1 MTVSKTTNACH
12 SYGTTLLR
20 GGRLIKWKGQFA
32 SLSPSL
38 GQLIA
43 SVSPVA
49 LGRALMVGA
58 NRAATAAVLGS
69 AGLIVTTSG
78 ASAACT
84 FGNLGVYTCSGAM
97 GNGDGDLNTTTTTN
111 LLDVT
116 VSPSTTFNV
125 TSGDAFD
132 LDSSAGITFTNNNS
146 EVTIAGAVDGINA
159 YNDGTYG
166 GALSITTTGTTTG
179 NGTSYPNSGIYAK
192 NKGTDLTINAAT
204 TTGGVYGIFADNI
217 GTGALSITTTG
228 TTTGGVDGIQAANS
242 GTGALSITTT
252 GTTTGTSGSGIEA
265 YDSNTG
271 SVSIRTTGTTTG
283 RTSGI
288 SAINYGGGALSITTT
303 GTTTGETDKGIR
315 ASNLQYYDYARG
327 TSLTINATDTT
338 GETQGIFADNDGTGA
353 LSITTT
359 GTTKGTSSYGIWA
372 DNSTAGTSLKIT
384 AEDTTGTQGISAK
397 NSGTGALS
405 ITTTGTTKGTTSGG
419 IFAIMTNVASSGDL
433 TINAANTEG
442 GTYGI
447 NAKNYGTGA
456 LEITTTGTTTTTGT
470 SSNGISAFNSAAGTS
485 LTINSATTTGSNLG
499 IYAVNFGDSA
509 LSITTTGT
517 TEGISSNGIFGN
529 TSGTSL
535 KITAEDTTG
544 TQGIYARNN
553 GTGALEITTTG
564 TTTGTS
570 YYGIYAFMSNTASTG
585 DLTINAANTEGGT
598 NGIYAVNK
606 GTGALN
612 ITTTGVITGGTGYGI
627 HTQTAAGKT
636 TNITLNSGAVS
647 STAGLG
653 IFNNGGNSTTTVNTG
668 ASVAG
673 KIVLGDGVDSLN
685 FAGGDFSGVTLFDG
699 GAGTS
704 DILKFSGSSGSVNS
718 TLFSN
723 WETVEINDG
732 STIAFSNSALTIN
745 TLGINTGGTLNA
757 VTGTFAMT
765 GNLSNAGTIAMAD
778 AATGDKVTVSGNFTG
793 GGQIK
798 LDVDTK
804 AKTSDQ
810 LAIAGNS
817 SGTSQISFTN
827 LTPGEETGATIND
840 VVTVAGTSSA
850 TDFSGSLVGGIY
862 TYNLTYDA
870 GDFDLIGALNS
881 TSSTYRVTP
890 VILDGFN
897 QITSLHQRTNQ
908 RQIESMSDAPM
919 LSFLQGDFIAQQ
931 QPNIWLDIGWS
942 RSELQTTSGTD
953 IKNTNRDIAVGID
966 VDLDADAN
974 GSWVLGGSV
983 QYATQSASVSDALGT
998 GSAKTKGNG
1007 FGVTATWYGSAGTY
1021 VDMQGQVMLLES
1033 KISSSAG
1040 GLLVE
1045 DASSRTN
1052 AISMEVGHRIVLA
1065 QNEALVPQV
1074 QLTQGKVDG
1083 ASFTDTGGTVVDLGS
1098 NETRTGRVGIAYEY
1112 VSGDTEFY
1120 GIGSILRDFGS
1131 ASEMAAG
1138 NLSLLAD
1145 TRETWGEIG
1154 VGGSYIMDEQTNLF
1168 GEVSYRQALN
1178 NSDMK
1183 AISVNAGIQ
1192 INW

>member
-1 MTVSKTTNACH
+1 
-12 SYGTTLLR
+12 
-20 GGRLIKWKGQFA
+20 
-32 SLSPSL
+32 
-38 GQLIA
+38 
-43 SVSPVA
+43 
-49 LGRALMVGA
+49 
-58 NRAATAAVLGS
+58 
-69 AGLIVTTSG
+69 
-78 ASAACT
+78 
-84 FGNLGVYTCSGAM
+84 
-97 GNGDGDLNTTTTTN
+97 
-111 LLDVT
+111 
-116 VSPSTTFNV
+116 
-125 TSGDAFD
+125 
-132 LDSSAGITFTNNNS
+132 
-146 EVTIAGAVDGINA
+146 
-159 YNDGTYG
+159 
-166 GALSITTTGTTTG
+166 
-179 NGTSYPNSGIYAK
+179 
-192 NKGTDLTINAAT
+192 
-204 TTGGVYGIFADNI
+204 
-217 GTGALSITTTG
+217 
-228 TTTGGVDGIQAANS
+228 
-242 GTGALSITTT
+242 
-252 GTTTGTSGSGIEA
+252 
-265 YDSNTG
+265 
-271 SVSIRTTGTTTG
+271 
-283 RTSGI
+283 
-288 SAINYGGGALSITTT
+288 
-303 GTTTGETDKGIR
+303 
-315 ASNLQYYDYARG
+315 
-327 TSLTINATDTT
+327 
-338 GETQGIFADNDGTGA
+338 
-353 LSITTT
+353 
-359 GTTKGTSSYGIWA
+359 
-372 DNSTAGTSLKIT
+372 
-384 AEDTTGTQGISAK
+384 
-397 NSGTGALS
+397 
-405 ITTTGTTKGTTSGG
+405 
-419 IFAIMTNVASSGDL
+419 
-433 TINAANTEG
+433 
-442 GTYGI
+442 
-447 NAKNYGTGA
+447 
-456 LEITTTGTTTTTGT
+456 
-470 SSNGISAFNSAAGTS
+470 
-485 LTINSATTTGSNLG
+485 
-499 IYAVNFGDSA
+499 
-509 LSITTTGT
+509 
-517 TEGISSNGIFGN
+517 
-529 TSGTSL
+529 
-535 KITAEDTTG
+535 
-544 TQGIYARNN
+544 
-553 GTGALEITTTG
+553 
-564 TTTGTS
+564 
-570 YYGIYAFMSNTASTG
+570 
-585 DLTINAANTEGGT
+585 
-598 NGIYAVNK
+598 
-606 GTGALN
+606 
-612 ITTTGVITGGTGYGI
+612 
-627 HTQTAAGKT
+627 
-636 TNITLNSGAVS
+636 
-647 STAGLG
+647 
-653 IFNNGGNSTTTVNTG
+653 
-668 ASVAG
+668 
-673 KIVLGDGVDSLN
+673 
-685 FAGGDFSGVTLFDG
+685 
-699 GAGTS
+699 
-704 DILKFSGSSGSVNS
+704 
-718 TLFSN
+718 
-723 WETVEINDG
+723 
-732 STIAFSNSALTIN
+732 
-745 TLGINTGGTLNA
+745 
-757 VTGTFAMT
+757 MT
-765 GNLSNAGTIAMAD
+765 GNLSNAGMIAMAD

-810 LAIAGNS
+810 LAVAGNS

-1007 FGVTATWYGSAGTY
+1007 FGVTATWYGSAGTC
-1021 VDMQGQVMLLES
+1021 VDMQGQVMVLES

-1052 AISMEVGHRIVLA
+1052 AISMEVGHRIMLA

-1112 VSGDTEFY
+1112 VSDDTEFY

-1183 AISVNAGIQ
+1183 AISVNAGLQ

>member
-1 MTVSKTTNACH
+1 MTVSKTTDV
-12 SYGTTLLR
+12 SRTYGTVVLR
-20 GGRLIKWKGQFA
+20 GGRLTKWKGKAA

-58 NRAATAAVLGS
+58 SKTATAAVLGG

-78 ASAACT
+78 ASAACS
-84 FGNLGVYTCSGAM
+84 GSGGVYTCSGTM
-97 GNGDGDLNTTTTTN
+97 GNDAGDLNTTTTTN

-159 YNDGTYG
+159 YHDGTYG

-179 NGTSYPNSGIYAK
+179 NGTSNPNSGIYAK

-252 GTTTGTSGSGIEA
+252 GTTTGTSGSGIDA

-303 GTTTGETDKGIR
+303 GTTTGETGKGIR

-372 DNSTAGTSLKIT
+372 DNSTAGTSLTISAAT
-384 AEDTTGTQGISAK
+384 TTGAADGIYAV
-397 NSGTGALS
+397 NRGTGALS
-405 ITTTGTTKGTTSGG
+405 ITTSG
-419 IFAIMTNVASSGDL
+419 A
-433 TINAANTEG
+433 
-442 GTYGI
+442 
-447 NAKNYGTGA
+447 
-456 LEITTTGTTTTTGT
+456 
-470 SSNGISAFNSAAGTS
+470 
-485 LTINSATTTGSNLG
+485 
-499 IYAVNFGDSA
+499 
-509 LSITTTGT
+509 
-517 TEGISSNGIFGN
+517 
-529 TSGTSL
+529 
-535 KITAEDTTG
+535 
-544 TQGIYARNN
+544 
-553 GTGALEITTTG
+553 
-564 TTTGTS
+564 
-570 YYGIYAFMSNTASTG
+570 
-585 DLTINAANTEGGT
+585 
-598 NGIYAVNK
+598 
-606 GTGALN
+606 
-612 ITTTGVITGGTGYGI
+612 ITGGTGYGI
-627 HTQTAAGKT
+627 RTITAANKT
-636 TNITLNSGAVS
+636 TTITLNSGAVS

-732 STIAFSNSALTIN
+732 STIAFSNSALTAG
-745 TLGINTGGTLNA
+745 TLSINTGGTLNA
-757 VTGTFAMT
+757 VSGTFAMT
-765 GNLSNAGTIAMAD
+765 GNLSNAGMIAMAD

-810 LAIAGNS
+810 LAVAGNS

-1007 FGVTATWYGSAGTY
+1007 FGVTATWYGNAGTY
-1021 VDMQGQVMLLES
+1021 VDMQGQVLRLES

-1052 AISMEVGHRIVLA
+1052 AISMEVGHRIMLA
-1065 QNEALVPQV
+1065 QNEALIPQV
-1074 QLTQGKVDG
+1074 QLTRGKVDG

-1112 VSGDTEFY
+1112 VSDDTEFY
-1120 GIGSILRDFGS
+1120 GIGSILHDFGN
-1131 ASEMAAG
+1131 ASKMKAG

-1154 VGGSYIMDEQTNLF
+1154 FGGSYIMDEQTNFF

>member
-12 SYGTTLLR
+12 SYGTTTLR
-20 GGRLIKWKGQFA
+20 GGRLIKWKGQVA

-38 GQLIA
+38 GQLVA

-49 LGRALMVGA
+49 LGRGLMVGA
-58 NRAATAAVLGS
+58 SKTATAAVLGS

-84 FGNLGVYTCSGAM
+84 PGNLGVYTCSGAM

-125 TSGDAFD
+125 TNGDAFD
-132 LDSSAGITFTNNNS
+132 LDSSAGITFTNKYS

-159 YNDGTYG
+159 YHDGTYG

-179 NGTSYPNSGIYAK
+179 NGTSNSNSGIYAK

-204 TTGGVYGIFADNI
+204 TTGGVYGIIADNG

-242 GTGALSITTT
+242 GTGALGIKTTGTTTGTSGNGIDAYDDNTGSVSITTT
-252 GTTTGTSGSGIEA
+252 GTTTGG
-265 YDSNTG
+265 
-271 SVSIRTTGTTTG
+271 
-283 RTSGI
+283 TSGI
-288 SAINYGGGALSITTT
+288 RAINYGGGALSITTT
-303 GTTTGETDKGIR
+303 GTTTGETGKGIS

-353 LSITTT
+353 LEITTT
-359 GTTKGTSSYGIWA
+359 GTTTGSSSHGIYA
-372 DNSTAGTSLKIT
+372 NNSTAGTSLKIT
-384 AEDTTGTQGISAK
+384 AEDTTGT
-397 NSGTGALS
+397 
-405 ITTTGTTKGTTSGG
+405 
-419 IFAIMTNVASSGDL
+419 D
-433 TINAANTEG
+433 
-442 GTYGI
+442 
-447 NAKNYGTGA
+447 
-456 LEITTTGTTTTTGT
+456 
-470 SSNGISAFNSAAGTS
+470 
-485 LTINSATTTGSNLG
+485 G
-499 IYAVNFGDSA
+499 IYAAN
-509 LSITTTGT
+509 
-517 TEGISSNGIFGN
+517 EG
-529 TSGTSL
+529 
-535 KITAEDTTG
+535 
-544 TQGIYARNN
+544 
-553 GTGALEITTTG
+553 GALEITTTG

-570 YYGIYAFMSNTASTG
+570 TDGIFAANFAAGTS
-585 DLTINAANTEGGT
+585 LTISAATTTGAARGIAAINSGT
-598 NGIYAVNK
+598 GALEITTTGATTGTSSDGIIALNLAAGTSLTIIAATTTGASNGIYAYNS
-606 GTGALN
+606 GTGALS
-612 ITTTGVITGGTGYGI
+612 ITTTGAITGGTGYGI

-653 IFNNGGNSTTTVNTG
+653 IFNNGGNSTTTVNSG

-732 STIAFSNSALTIN
+732 STIAFSNSALTAG
-745 TLGINTGGTLNA
+745 TLSINTGGTLNA

-765 GNLSNAGTIAMAD
+765 GNLSNAGMIAMAD

-953 IKNTNRDIAVGID
+953 IKNTNRDITVGID

-983 QYATQSASVSDALGT
+983 QYGTQSASVSDALGT

-1021 VDMQGQVMLLES
+1021 VDMQGQVMRLES

-1040 GLLVE
+1040 GLLIE

-1065 QNEALVPQV
+1065 QNEALIPQV
-1074 QLTQGKVDG
+1074 QLTRGKVDG

-1112 VSGDTEFY
+1112 VSDDTEFY

>member
-1 MTVSKTTNACH
+1 MTISKTTNACH

-20 GGRLIKWKGQFA
+20 GGRLIKWKGQVA

-38 GQLIA
+38 GQLVA

-84 FGNLGVYTCSGAM
+84 PGDPGVYTCSGAM
-97 GNGDGDLNTTTTTN
+97 VNGDGDLNTTTTTN

-125 TSGDAFD
+125 NAGNAFD
-132 LDSSAGITFTNNNS
+132 LNSNVGATFTNSNP
-146 EVTIAGAVDGINA
+146 EVTITGAVDGIDV
-159 YNDGTYG
+159 YNTV
-166 GALSITTTGTTTG
+166 GAISITTTGETKG
-179 NGTSYPNSGIYAK
+179 SQNIGISAINANANGTS
-192 NKGTDLTINAAT
+192 LTINAAT
-204 TTGGVYGIFADNI
+204 TSGGLNGIRTFNSGD
-217 GTGALSITTTG
+217 GALEIKTTG
-228 TTTGGVDGIQAANS
+228 TTTG
-242 GTGALSITTT
+242 
-252 GTTTGTSGSGIEA
+252 
-265 YDSNTG
+265 
-271 SVSIRTTGTTTG
+271 
-283 RTSGI
+283 
-288 SAINYGGGALSITTT
+288 
-303 GTTTGETDKGIR
+303 
-315 ASNLQYYDYARG
+315 
-327 TSLTINATDTT
+327 
-338 GETQGIFADNDGTGA
+338 
-353 LSITTT
+353 
-359 GTTKGTSSYGIWA
+359 
-372 DNSTAGTSLKIT
+372 STY
-384 AEDTTGTQGISAK
+384 E
-397 NSGTGALS
+397 
-405 ITTTGTTKGTTSGG
+405 
-419 IFAIMTNVASSGDL
+419 
-433 TINAANTEG
+433 
-442 GTYGI
+442 
-447 NAKNYGTGA
+447 
-456 LEITTTGTTTTTGT
+456 
-470 SSNGISAFNSAAGTS
+470 
-485 LTINSATTTGSNLG
+485 
-499 IYAVNFGDSA
+499 
-509 LSITTTGT
+509 
-517 TEGISSNGIFGN
+517 
-529 TSGTSL
+529 
-535 KITAEDTTG
+535 
-544 TQGIYARNN
+544 
-553 GTGALEITTTG
+553 
-564 TTTGTS
+564 
-570 YYGIYAFMSNTASTG
+570 GIYAFMSNTASTG

-598 NGIYAVNK
+598 NGIYAVNR
-606 GTGALN
+606 GTGALS
-612 ITTTGVITGGTGYGI
+612 ITTSGAITGGTGYGI
-627 HTQTAAGKT
+627 RTITAANKT
-636 TNITLNSGAVS
+636 TTITLNSGAVS

-653 IFNNGGNSTTTVNTG
+653 IFNNDGNSPTTVNTG

-732 STIAFSNSALTIN
+732 STIAFSNSALTAG
-745 TLGINTGGTLNA
+745 TLSINTGGTLNA
-757 VTGTFAMT
+757 VSGTFAMT
-765 GNLSNAGTIAMAD
+765 GNLSNAGMIAMAD

-810 LAIAGNS
+810 LAVAGNS

-953 IKNTNRDIAVGID
+953 IKNTNRDITVGID

-1007 FGVTATWYGSAGTY
+1007 FGVTATWYGNAGTY
-1021 VDMQGQVMLLES
+1021 VDMQGQVLRLES

-1052 AISMEVGHRIVLA
+1052 AISMEVGHRIMLA
-1065 QNEALVPQV
+1065 QNEALIPQV
-1074 QLTQGKVDG
+1074 QLTRGKVDG

-1112 VSGDTEFY
+1112 VSDDTEFY

>member
-1 MTVSKTTNACH
+1 
-12 SYGTTLLR
+12 
-20 GGRLIKWKGQFA
+20 
-32 SLSPSL
+32 
-38 GQLIA
+38 
-43 SVSPVA
+43 
-49 LGRALMVGA
+49 
-58 NRAATAAVLGS
+58 
-69 AGLIVTTSG
+69 
-78 ASAACT
+78 
-84 FGNLGVYTCSGAM
+84 
-97 GNGDGDLNTTTTTN
+97 
-111 LLDVT
+111 
-116 VSPSTTFNV
+116 
-125 TSGDAFD
+125 
-132 LDSSAGITFTNNNS
+132 
-146 EVTIAGAVDGINA
+146 
-159 YNDGTYG
+159 
-166 GALSITTTGTTTG
+166 TGTTTG
-179 NGTSYPNSGIYAK
+179 TSSEGISAYMSNTAST
-192 NKGTDLTINAAT
+192 GDLTINAAT
-204 TTGGVYGIFADNI
+204 TTGGVYGI
-217 GTGALSITTTG
+217 
-228 TTTGGVDGIQAANS
+228 
-242 GTGALSITTT
+242 
-252 GTTTGTSGSGIEA
+252 
-265 YDSNTG
+265 
-271 SVSIRTTGTTTG
+271 
-283 RTSGI
+283 
-288 SAINYGGGALSITTT
+288 
-303 GTTTGETDKGIR
+303 
-315 ASNLQYYDYARG
+315 
-327 TSLTINATDTT
+327 
-338 GETQGIFADNDGTGA
+338 QG
-353 LSITTT
+353 
-359 GTTKGTSSYGIWA
+359 Y
-372 DNSTAGTSLKIT
+372 
-384 AEDTTGTQGISAK
+384 
-397 NSGTGALS
+397 
-405 ITTTGTTKGTTSGG
+405 
-419 IFAIMTNVASSGDL
+419 
-433 TINAANTEG
+433 
-442 GTYGI
+442 
-447 NAKNYGTGA
+447 
-456 LEITTTGTTTTTGT
+456 
-470 SSNGISAFNSAAGTS
+470 
-485 LTINSATTTGSNLG
+485 
-499 IYAVNFGDSA
+499 
-509 LSITTTGT
+509 
-517 TEGISSNGIFGN
+517 
-529 TSGTSL
+529 
-535 KITAEDTTG
+535 
-544 TQGIYARNN
+544 
-553 GTGALEITTTG
+553 
-564 TTTGTS
+564 
-570 YYGIYAFMSNTASTG
+570 
-585 DLTINAANTEGGT
+585 
-598 NGIYAVNK
+598 NK

-612 ITTTGVITGGTGYGI
+612 ITTSGAITGGTGYGI
-627 HTQTAAGKT
+627 RTITAANKT
-636 TNITLNSGAVS
+636 SNITLNSGAVS

-685 FAGGDFSGVTLFDG
+685 FAGGDFTGVTLFDG

-732 STIAFSNSALTIN
+732 STIAFSNSALTAG
-745 TLGINTGGTLNA
+745 TLSINTGGTLNA

-908 RQIESMSDAPM
+908 RQIESVSDAPM

-983 QYATQSASVSDALGT
+983 QYGTQSASVSDALGT

-1007 FGVTATWYGSAGTY
+1007 FGVTATWYGNAGTY
-1021 VDMQGQVMLLES
+1021 VDIQGQVMRLES

-1065 QNEALVPQV
+1065 QNEALIPQV
-1074 QLTQGKVDG
+1074 QLTRGKVDG

-1112 VSGDTEFY
+1112 VSDDTEFY

-1131 ASEMAAG
+1131 ASEMEAG

>member
-1 MTVSKTTNACH
+1 M
-12 SYGTTLLR
+12 
-20 GGRLIKWKGQFA
+20 
-32 SLSPSL
+32 
-38 GQLIA
+38 
-43 SVSPVA
+43 
-49 LGRALMVGA
+49 
-58 NRAATAAVLGS
+58 
-69 AGLIVTTSG
+69 
-78 ASAACT
+78 
-84 FGNLGVYTCSGAM
+84 
-97 GNGDGDLNTTTTTN
+97 
-111 LLDVT
+111 
-116 VSPSTTFNV
+116 
-125 TSGDAFD
+125 
-132 LDSSAGITFTNNNS
+132 
-146 EVTIAGAVDGINA
+146 
-159 YNDGTYG
+159 
-166 GALSITTTGTTTG
+166 
-179 NGTSYPNSGIYAK
+179 
-192 NKGTDLTINAAT
+192 
-204 TTGGVYGIFADNI
+204 
-217 GTGALSITTTG
+217 
-228 TTTGGVDGIQAANS
+228 
-242 GTGALSITTT
+242 
-252 GTTTGTSGSGIEA
+252 
-265 YDSNTG
+265 
-271 SVSIRTTGTTTG
+271 
-283 RTSGI
+283 
-288 SAINYGGGALSITTT
+288 
-303 GTTTGETDKGIR
+303 
-315 ASNLQYYDYARG
+315 
-327 TSLTINATDTT
+327 
-338 GETQGIFADNDGTGA
+338 
-353 LSITTT
+353 
-359 GTTKGTSSYGIWA
+359 
-372 DNSTAGTSLKIT
+372 
-384 AEDTTGTQGISAK
+384 
-397 NSGTGALS
+397 
-405 ITTTGTTKGTTSGG
+405 
-419 IFAIMTNVASSGDL
+419 
-433 TINAANTEG
+433 
-442 GTYGI
+442 
-447 NAKNYGTGA
+447 
-456 LEITTTGTTTTTGT
+456 
-470 SSNGISAFNSAAGTS
+470 
-485 LTINSATTTGSNLG
+485 
-499 IYAVNFGDSA
+499 
-509 LSITTTGT
+509 
-517 TEGISSNGIFGN
+517 
-529 TSGTSL
+529 
-535 KITAEDTTG
+535 
-544 TQGIYARNN
+544 
-553 GTGALEITTTG
+553 
-564 TTTGTS
+564 
-570 YYGIYAFMSNTASTG
+570 
-585 DLTINAANTEGGT
+585 
-598 NGIYAVNK
+598 
-606 GTGALN
+606 
-612 ITTTGVITGGTGYGI
+612 
-627 HTQTAAGKT
+627 
-636 TNITLNSGAVS
+636 
-647 STAGLG
+647 
-653 IFNNGGNSTTTVNTG
+653 
-668 ASVAG
+668 AG

-732 STIAFSNSALTIN
+732 STIAFSNSALTAG
-745 TLGINTGGTLNA
+745 TLSINTGGTLNA
-757 VTGTFAMT
+757 VTGTGTFAMR
-765 GNLSNAGTIAMAD
+765 GNLSNAGMIAMAD
-778 AATGDKVTVSGNFTG
+778 AATSDKVTVLGNFTG

-850 TDFSGSLVGGIY
+850 TDFRGSLVGGIY

-908 RQIESMSDAPM
+908 RQIESMNDARM
-919 LSFLQGDFIAQQ
+919 LSFLQGDLIAQQ

-942 RSELQTTSGTD
+942 RNELQTTSGTD

-1007 FGVTATWYGSAGTY
+1007 FGVTATWYGGAGTY
-1021 VDMQGQVMLLES
+1021 VDMQGQVMRLES

-1052 AISMEVGHRIVLA
+1052 AISMEVGHRIVLT
-1065 QNEALVPQV
+1065 QNEALIPQV
-1074 QLTQGKVDG
+1074 QLTRGKVDA

-1112 VSGDTEFY
+1112 VSDDTEFY

>member
-1 MTVSKTTNACH
+1 
-12 SYGTTLLR
+12 
-20 GGRLIKWKGQFA
+20 
-32 SLSPSL
+32 
-38 GQLIA
+38 
-43 SVSPVA
+43 
-49 LGRALMVGA
+49 
-58 NRAATAAVLGS
+58 
-69 AGLIVTTSG
+69 
-78 ASAACT
+78 
-84 FGNLGVYTCSGAM
+84 
-97 GNGDGDLNTTTTTN
+97 
-111 LLDVT
+111 
-116 VSPSTTFNV
+116 
-125 TSGDAFD
+125 
-132 LDSSAGITFTNNNS
+132 
-146 EVTIAGAVDGINA
+146 
-159 YNDGTYG
+159 
-166 GALSITTTGTTTG
+166 
-179 NGTSYPNSGIYAK
+179 
-192 NKGTDLTINAAT
+192 
-204 TTGGVYGIFADNI
+204 
-217 GTGALSITTTG
+217 
-228 TTTGGVDGIQAANS
+228 
-242 GTGALSITTT
+242 
-252 GTTTGTSGSGIEA
+252 
-265 YDSNTG
+265 
-271 SVSIRTTGTTTG
+271 
-283 RTSGI
+283 
-288 SAINYGGGALSITTT
+288 
-303 GTTTGETDKGIR
+303 
-315 ASNLQYYDYARG
+315 
-327 TSLTINATDTT
+327 
-338 GETQGIFADNDGTGA
+338 
-353 LSITTT
+353 
-359 GTTKGTSSYGIWA
+359 
-372 DNSTAGTSLKIT
+372 
-384 AEDTTGTQGISAK
+384 
-397 NSGTGALS
+397 
-405 ITTTGTTKGTTSGG
+405 
-419 IFAIMTNVASSGDL
+419 
-433 TINAANTEG
+433 
-442 GTYGI
+442 
-447 NAKNYGTGA
+447 
-456 LEITTTGTTTTTGT
+456 
-470 SSNGISAFNSAAGTS
+470 
-485 LTINSATTTGSNLG
+485 
-499 IYAVNFGDSA
+499 
-509 LSITTTGT
+509 
-517 TEGISSNGIFGN
+517 
-529 TSGTSL
+529 
-535 KITAEDTTG
+535 
-544 TQGIYARNN
+544 
-553 GTGALEITTTG
+553 
-564 TTTGTS
+564 
-570 YYGIYAFMSNTASTG
+570 
-585 DLTINAANTEGGT
+585 
-598 NGIYAVNK
+598 
-606 GTGALN
+606 
-612 ITTTGVITGGTGYGI
+612 
-627 HTQTAAGKT
+627 
-636 TNITLNSGAVS
+636 
-647 STAGLG
+647 
-653 IFNNGGNSTTTVNTG
+653 
-668 ASVAG
+668 
-673 KIVLGDGVDSLN
+673 
-685 FAGGDFSGVTLFDG
+685 
-699 GAGTS
+699 
-704 DILKFSGSSGSVNS
+704 
-718 TLFSN
+718 
-723 WETVEINDG
+723 
-732 STIAFSNSALTIN
+732 
-745 TLGINTGGTLNA
+745 
-757 VTGTFAMT
+757 MT
-765 GNLSNAGTIAMAD
+765 GNLSNAGMIAMAD

-850 TDFSGSLVGGIY
+850 TDFSGSMVGGIY

-953 IKNTNRDIAVGID
+953 IKNTNWDIAVGID

-1007 FGVTATWYGSAGTY
+1007 FGVTATWYGNAGTY

-1112 VSGDTEFY
+1112 VSDDTEFY